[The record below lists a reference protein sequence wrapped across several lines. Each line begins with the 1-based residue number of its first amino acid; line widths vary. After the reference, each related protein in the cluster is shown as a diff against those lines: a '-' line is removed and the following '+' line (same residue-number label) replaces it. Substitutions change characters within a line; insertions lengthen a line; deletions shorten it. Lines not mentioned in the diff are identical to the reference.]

1 MFTKQPYFAPETEI
15 VPLQTE
21 GAILT
26 GSLNQTAIG
35 AHITFL
41 DEESFNDFFIL

>member
-1 MFTKQPYFAPETEI
+1 MFKKQPYFAPETEI

-26 GSLNQTAIG
+26 GSYNQTAIG
-35 AHITFL
+35 AAILFSADEL
-41 DEESFNDFFIL
+41 DFYSVF